1 MKKFISFLAIPM
13 LFMACTNDD
22 TPEVKDPT
30 PSTTVSYKGELKV
43 GDIISGNESDYFVME
58 SVVSVTKN
66 DSTVDVVLNDV
77 KFAAEMRYFI
87 DVTLKDI
94 PFLAAENNLV
104 FKAENVIPFI
114 NTDTVPN
121 AEYKFATLHGT
132 ITGNELLFNAKMAD
146 ELAFYVA
153 GKEFEFSGTEVAE

>member
-1 MKKFISFLAIPM
+1 MKKIISFLAIPM

-43 GDIISGNESDYFVME
+43 GDITSGSESDYFVME

-66 DSTVDVVLNDV
+66 DSTVDILFNDV
-77 KFAAEMRYFI
+77 KFAERMPVFI
-87 DVTLKDI
+87 DITLKHVSS
-94 PFLAAENNLV
+94 LSAENNLV
-104 FKAENVIPFI
+104 FRAENVIPFI

-132 ITGNELLFNAKMAD
+132 IAGNELLFNAKMAD
-146 ELAFYVA
+146 ELAPYVA
-153 GKEFEFSGTEVAE
+153 GMEFEFSGTEVAE

>member
-1 MKKFISFLAIPM
+1 MKKIISFLAIPM

-43 GDIISGNESDYFVME
+43 GDITSGSESDYFVME

-66 DSTVDVVLNDV
+66 DSTVDILFNDV
-77 KFAAEMRYFI
+77 KFAERMPVLI
-87 DVTLKDI
+87 DITLKHV
-94 PFLAAENNLV
+94 PSLSAANNLV
-104 FKAENVIPFI
+104 FRAENVIPFI

-132 ITGNELLFNAKMAD
+132 IAGNELLFNAKMAD
-146 ELAFYVA
+146 ELAPYVA
-153 GKEFEFSGTEVAE
+153 GMEFEFSGTEVAE

>member
-1 MKKFISFLAIPM
+1 MKKIISFLAIPM

-43 GDIISGNESDYFVME
+43 GDITSGSESGYFVME

-66 DSTVDVVLNDV
+66 DSTVDVLLDDV
-77 KFAAEMRYFI
+77 KFAEMMPIFI

-104 FKAENVIPFI
+104 FRAENVIPFI
-114 NTDTVPN
+114 NTDTVPDTD
-121 AEYKFATLHGT
+121 YKFAMLHGT
-132 ITGNELLFNAKMAD
+132 IDGNELLFNAKMAD